1 MGTADSAL
9 DEQAVSESYGP
20 SAADR
25 GLLLAP
31 MKRLERSQC
40 PLGYSSRSLT
50 GHRQQF
56 PWVSKCIP
64 SFPWYK

>member
-25 GLLLAP
+25 GGAP
-31 MKRLERSQC
+31 AGPNEK
-40 PLGYSSRSLT
+40 T
-50 GHRQQF
+50 
-56 PWVSKCIP
+56 
-64 SFPWYK
+64 

>member
-25 GLLLAP
+25 GEGAP
-31 MKRLERSQC
+31 AGPNEK
-40 PLGYSSRSLT
+40 T
-50 GHRQQF
+50 
-56 PWVSKCIP
+56 
-64 SFPWYK
+64 